1 MDQLNI
7 RTTFDNYGYADSH
20 EIKHG
25 SYKLLANYYNQH
37 ASQIKVWD
45 KNKKCILRTILY
57 SPIYELKYTTLKI
70 LLISAIDSHQ

>member
-1 MDQLNI
+1 MNQLNI
-7 RTTFDNYGYADSH
+7 RTTFDNDGYADSH

-25 SYKLLANYYNQH
+25 SYKLLANYYNQY

-45 KNKKCILRTILY
+45 KNKNCILRVILY

-70 LLISAIDSHQ
+70 LLISAIDSHS